1 MHKPVLLQ
9 EVMSILAPKDNEIY
23 VDATFGAGG
32 YSRKILQLA
41 DSKVY
46 AIDRDKSV
54 HTFFD
59 ELNSAYPQKLELFT
73 GKFSKMKELLAQ
85 SNINYVDGVIF
96 DIGVSSMQL
105 ADGERGFSFMHD
117 GPLDMRMNQSSD
129 YINAET
135 FVNTLGEKE
144 IADTIYKYSGE
155 RCSRRIAKAIVN
167 ARQKKT
173 IKSTL
178 ELANIIRSVI
188 PRGKIDAATRTFQAI
203 RIWVNDELGE
213 LEKGLKAASEILNT
227 GGRLIV
233 VSFHSLED
241 RIVKNYFNQ
250 LCGKNSPIPTP
261 SEFTFINK
269 KVIRPSREETQT
281 NPRARSA
288 KLRAIIKL

>member
-1 MHKPVLLQ
+1 MHKPVLLE

-41 DSKVY
+41 NNKVY
-46 AIDRDKSV
+46 AIDRDKCV

-59 ELNSAYPQKLELFT
+59 ELNSAYPQKLQLFT

-241 RIVKNYFNQ
+241 RIVKNYFGQ
-250 LCGKNSPIPTP
+250 LCGKNSPVPTP

-269 KVIRPSREETQT
+269 KVIKSSREETQT